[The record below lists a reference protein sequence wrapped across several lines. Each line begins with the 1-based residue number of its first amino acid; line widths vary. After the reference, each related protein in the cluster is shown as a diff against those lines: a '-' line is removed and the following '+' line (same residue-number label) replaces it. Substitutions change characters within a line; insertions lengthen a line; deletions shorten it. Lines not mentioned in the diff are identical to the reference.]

1 VATISNLRSVCPV
14 LAGVFLAFAAAA
26 QNYPAKPV
34 RMIVPFVQGRGTG
47 SRRGGWCWG
56 GDGARPPGLWHRAL
70 RSVLAAL
77 LAGVSIAAMPVIAQ
91 TYPSKPVRM
100 IVPFVPGGNT
110 DIIGRVFAPKMAE
123 IIGQQIVVD
132 NRGGAGGVIGTEVAS
147 RSAPDGYTILMVS
160 AGHTINPAMVK
171 KLPYD
176 SVKDFAPI
184 SIIADVPTA
193 FVVHPSLPAKSVKE
207 FIAIARARPGEINYS
222 TAGRGT
228 VGHLAAELLSS
239 MAKIKM
245 VHIPYKGTGQA
256 MVDLVA
262 GHVQMQFPSMPAAIQ
277 QVRTGR
283 LRMIAQTGK
292 QRSGAAP
299 DVPTMEESGLPG
311 FVVSSGF
318 GLMAPAGTPRTIIDR
333 IHAALVK
340 ALNDPA
346 VKENLAKQGAEVV
359 ASTPEEYDQFNR
371 AEIAKWIKVAA
382 AAGIKPD

>member
-1 VATISNLRSVCPV
+1 MTATNGLHCVCIAV
-14 LAGVFLAFAAAA
+14 VSLAAACAASA
-26 QNYPAKPV
+26 QSYPV
-34 RMIVPFVQGRGTG
+34 
-47 SRRGGWCWG
+47 
-56 GDGARPPGLWHRAL
+56 
-70 RSVLAAL
+70 
-77 LAGVSIAAMPVIAQ
+77 
-91 TYPSKPVRM
+91 KPVRM

-110 DIIGRVFAPKMAE
+110 DIIGRVFAPKMSE
-123 IIGQQIVVD
+123 LLGQQIVVE
-132 NRGGAGGVIGTEVAS
+132 NRGGAGGVIGTEAVA
-147 RSAPDGYTILMVS
+147 RAVPDGYIILMVS
-160 AGHTINPAMVK
+160 AGHTINPAMIK

-184 SIIADVPTA
+184 SMIADVPTA
-193 FVVHPSLPAKSVKE
+193 FVVHPSLPAKTVKE

-228 VGHLAAELLSS
+228 VGHLSAELLSS
-239 MAKIKM
+239 MARIRL

-292 QRSGAAP
+292 QRSAAAP

-318 GLMAPAGTPRTIIDR
+318 GMFAPAGTPRPIIDR
-333 IHAALVK
+333 IHSALVK

-346 VKENLAKQGAEVV
+346 VKENLTKQGAEIV
-359 ASTPEEYDQFNR
+359 ASTPEDYDRFNR
-371 AEIAKWIKVAA
+371 AEIAKWLKVAA
-382 AAGIKPD
+382 EAGIAPE